1 MIFKKTIIATLVL
14 LSAFQTYAQVKGNYD
29 YRSDANIFYQV
40 PARAQQAVPRIPL
53 RPLGDLTFS
62 IKGLY
67 NATADSYLAIFTTT
81 QVGVDQKETNDLLRT
96 KIDAIR
102 KKVKEQSPETKMYV
116 DMISFMPLYEVVKE
130 KRRFSKTTYN
140 EIPMGFELKKNIHFK
155 YSDPA
160 ILEALV
166 SICSENEIYDLV
178 KVDYFIED
186 MDKKRDELIAKA
198 ELVLKKKIARYGKLM
213 GTDFADKNRILAD
226 GFAVHYPLEQ
236 YKTYTAYC
244 SNALSFSKAEN
255 VKTYEKVTSQFY
267 MPLANRGYDFV
278 INTSILEP
286 VVQVEYEIQI
296 RLVNKPLA
304 PVQAPPKPIEVVK
317 KEIVK
322 EVYFINATG
331 NIQKLNL

>member
-1 MIFKKTIIATLVL
+1 MIIKNTLLAVTL
-14 LSAFQTYAQVKGNYD
+14 IFLSIQLNAQVKGNYD
-29 YRSDANIFYQV
+29 YRADANLFYQPPV
-40 PARAQQAVPRIPL
+40 KAQQASPRIPL

-81 QVGVDQKETNDLLRT
+81 QVGVNQKETNDLLRT
-96 KIDAIR
+96 KIEAIR
-102 KKVKEQSPETKMYV
+102 KKLKEQSPETKMYV

-140 EIPMGFELKKNIHFK
+140 EIPMGFELKKNLHFK

-178 KVDYFIED
+178 KVDYFIEN
-186 MDKKRDELIAKA
+186 MDKKRAELIAKA
-198 ELVLKKKIARYGKLM
+198 EVALKKKIARYGALM
-213 GTDFADKNRILAD
+213 GNDFADKNRILAD

-244 SNALSFSKAEN
+244 SNALSFSKTEN
-255 VKTYEKVTSQFY
+255 VKTYQKVSSQFY

-296 RLVNKPLA
+296 KLVDKPLA
-304 PVQAPPKPIEVVK
+304 PIQAPPVKEVVK
-317 KEIVK
+317 TKIVK
-322 EVYFINATG
+322 EVYFVTPEGKIN
-331 NIQKLNL
+331 KLNL

>member
-1 MIFKKTIIATLVL
+1 MNFKKSSITAFILLIAMQGV
-14 LSAFQTYAQVKGNYD
+14 AQVKGNYD
-29 YRSDANIFYQV
+29 YRADANLFYQA
-40 PARAQQAVPRIPL
+40 PARAQQAAPRIPL
-53 RPLGDLTFS
+53 RSLGDLTFS

-81 QVGVDQKETNDLLRT
+81 QVGKDQKETNDLLQG
-96 KIDAIR
+96 KIVAIR
-102 KKVKEQSPETKMYV
+102 NKLKELSPGTKMYV

-140 EIPMGFELKKNIHFK
+140 EIPMGFELKKNLHFK

-160 ILEALV
+160 VLEILV

-186 MDKKRDELIAKA
+186 MDKKREELITKA
-198 ELVLKKKIARYGKLM
+198 EATLQKKITRYGAVM
-213 GTDFADKNRILAD
+213 GTDFEDKNRILAD

-244 SNALSFSKAEN
+244 SNALSFSKSED
-255 VKTYEKVTSQFY
+255 VKTYQKVTSQFY
-267 MPLANRGYDFV
+267 LPLANRGYDFV
-278 INTSILEP
+278 INGSFLEP
-286 VVQVEYEIQI
+286 VVQIEYEIQV
-296 RLVNKPLA
+296 RLVDKPLA
-304 PVQAPPKPIEVVK
+304 PVKVETEIKEVIK

-322 EVYFINATG
+322 EVYFVTPEGKIN
-331 NIQKLNL
+331 KLDL

>member
-1 MIFKKTIIATLVL
+1 MLIKNTLVAITCL
-14 LSAFQTYAQVKGNYD
+14 FLTIQLNAQVKGNYD
-29 YRSDANIFYQV
+29 YRADANIFYQL
-40 PARAQQAVPRIPL
+40 PTRAQQAAPRIPL

-81 QVGVDQKETNDLLRT
+81 QVGINQKETNDLLRT
-96 KIDAIR
+96 KMEAIR
-102 KKVKEQSPETKMYV
+102 KSLKEQSPETKMYV

-140 EIPMGFELKKNIHFK
+140 EIPMGFELKKNLHFK

-160 ILEALV
+160 VLEALV
-166 SICSENEIYDLV
+166 AICSENEIYDLV

-186 MDKKRDELIAKA
+186 MDKKRAELIAKSEIA
-198 ELVLKKKIARYGKLM
+198 LKKKMARYGALM
-213 GTDFADKNRILAD
+213 GNDFTDKNRILAD

-244 SNALSFSKAEN
+244 SNALSFSKTEN
-255 VKTYEKVTSQFY
+255 VKTYQKVSSQFY

-286 VVQVEYEIQI
+286 VVQVEYEIQL
-296 RLVNKPLA
+296 RLVDKPLA
-304 PVQAPPKPIEVVK
+304 PVQSAPVQEIIKTK
-317 KEIVK
+317 IVK
-322 EVYFINATG
+322 EVYFVSPEGKIN
-331 NIQKLNL
+331 KLNL